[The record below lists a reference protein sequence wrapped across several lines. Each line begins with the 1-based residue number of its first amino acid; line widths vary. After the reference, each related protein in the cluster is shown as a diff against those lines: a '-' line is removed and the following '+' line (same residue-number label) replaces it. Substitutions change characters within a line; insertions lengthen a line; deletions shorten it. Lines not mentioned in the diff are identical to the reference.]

1 MHGRWADD
9 SASTWVNDSEL
20 QQQVLEMPVDIP
32 DGGVVDVRVYFSWYS
47 SGGFVYLDPDIEL
60 EEV

>member
-1 MHGRWADD
+1 
-9 SASTWVNDSEL
+9 VNDSEL

>member
-1 MHGRWADD
+1 
-9 SASTWVNDSEL
+9 
-20 QQQVLEMPVDIP
+20 
-32 DGGVVDVRVYFSWYS
+32 VRVYFSWYS